1 MKRKEKKGKEKTR
14 KKKGK
19 ETACRRCN
27 LYLGAD
33 ASSTYEE
40 VDRGDANRLFQPL
53 VPAINKWP
61 LTSTHARCSGLQAK
75 SFHTLRT
82 FHHNCSMSNTI

>member
-1 MKRKEKKGKEKTR
+1 MKRKGKTR

-19 ETACRRCN
+19 ENVCRRCN

-40 VDRGDANRLFQPL
+40 VARSDANRLFQPM

-61 LTSTHARCSGLQAK
+61 LTSTHARLAYRQRASTPCERFITTLQ
-75 SFHTLRT
+75 
-82 FHHNCSMSNTI
+82 